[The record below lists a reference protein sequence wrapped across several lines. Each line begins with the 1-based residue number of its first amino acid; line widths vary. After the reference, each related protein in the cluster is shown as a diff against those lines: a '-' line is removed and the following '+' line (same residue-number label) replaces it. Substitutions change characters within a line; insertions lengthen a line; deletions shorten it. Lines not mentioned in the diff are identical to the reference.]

1 METLIFLSAFS
12 YYYFPNFTMGQL
24 SDFFKNIL
32 ATFGK
37 YGGEVPA
44 DTALVRQG

>member
-24 SDFFKNIL
+24 KV
-32 ATFGK
+32 TFSK
-37 YGGEVPA
+37 IF
-44 DTALVRQG
+44 